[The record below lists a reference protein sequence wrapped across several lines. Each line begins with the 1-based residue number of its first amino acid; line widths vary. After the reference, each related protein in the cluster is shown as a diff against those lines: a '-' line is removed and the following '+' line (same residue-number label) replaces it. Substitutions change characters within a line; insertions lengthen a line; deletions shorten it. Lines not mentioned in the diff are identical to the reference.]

1 MNPSSVLS
9 GGSGN
14 HDLATDPE
22 LSTHIKGVMNE
33 VLTTAPKILGST
45 SPFPLQ
51 ELKLA
56 TPDEVLASVRKNTT
70 GSRPSMWQ
78 DWEKGR
84 KMELEVILGNPI
96 RIAREHGLEGEMPR
110 LQTMYAL
117 LKKAQERRKED
128 GVGKGK
134 L

>member
-1 MNPSSVLS
+1 
-9 GGSGN
+9 
-14 HDLATDPE
+14 
-22 LSTHIKGVMNE
+22 MNE
-33 VLTTAPKILGST
+33 VLETAPKVLGK
-45 SPFPLQ
+45 PLPVKR
-51 ELKLA
+51 LKLA
-56 TPDEVLASVRKNTT
+56 TAEQVLASVRKNTS

-96 RIAREHGLEGEMPR
+96 RIAREHELEMPR

-117 LKKAQERRKED
+117 LKKAQKKRENLGERE
-128 GVGKGK
+128 K